1 MCQFNSYRPG
11 DSTYEALAPRR
22 PRSIHKIQIKIIY
35 LRREYRGVWVG
46 GCGAPESVAR
56 ARELGVQ
63 RRRDAWRYGRGGGD
77 GACVQ
82 VPAGA
87 ARGPPGPALGRSSAG
102 RTPPARA
109 ANTHYSI
116 HNDMHAVKLASKT
129 RFSFIC
135 AQFHMIH
142 DFLCDVKSRA
152 LRRSVSNLLC
162 SFI

>member
-1 MCQFNSYRPG
+1 MACRESVRARAEATGGVRAVVRASGRPPRPHRAVPQQARG
-11 DSTYEALAPRR
+11 VRARR
-22 PRSIHKIQIKIIY
+22 PKQ
-35 LRREYRGVWVG
+35 L
-46 GCGAPESVAR
+46 
-56 ARELGVQ
+56 
-63 RRRDAWRYGRGGGD
+63 
-77 GACVQ
+77 
-82 VPAGA
+82 
-87 ARGPPGPALGRSSAG
+87 
-102 RTPPARA
+102 A

-142 DFLCDVKSRA
+142 DILCDVKSRA